1 MYHMNYLKRVLTQL
15 NANDVFYSFLC
26 FLPLEIYNFFLM
38 LIKIILLSGKGYVQ
52 NKRSKALYKLHIIDM
67 DTQCNMFITIKK

>member
-38 LIKIILLSGKGYVQ
+38 LIKIILLSGKGYVHYIMYHFQ
-52 NKRSKALYKLHIIDM
+52 YNIVIL
-67 DTQCNMFITIKK
+67 C